1 MHTLDSQFQPWRQ
14 QTRLSRGISS
24 GNGPLVNTYGQISKK
39 DNNINNGNQ
48 IKFCTHIA
56 GGGGEIWPKYLRTS
70 RRMLYF
76 ILNAFSSM
84 IMKRKVKIA
93 LTVIIISCATLSVGL
108 MAYISYMG
116 LGCIIP
122 EDCPPLE
129 FPIAGGAQ
137 NITDFNGF
145 NITNWG
151 APGSYHNGMD
161 LVTTGHN
168 WTSIVAAAP
177 GQVIAISETPNPN
190 SNPPGATMFG
200 ISVRVGCRWVVI
212 YNMEP
217 VAYLESQRA
226 LQRQEIYV
234 KVGDQVTQGE
244 TIARL

>member
-1 MHTLDSQFQPWRQ
+1 
-14 QTRLSRGISS
+14 
-24 GNGPLVNTYGQISKK
+24 
-39 DNNINNGNQ
+39 
-48 IKFCTHIA
+48 
-56 GGGGEIWPKYLRTS
+56 
-70 RRMLYF
+70 
-76 ILNAFSSM
+76 
-84 IMKRKVKIA
+84 MKRKVKIA

-244 TIARL
+244 TIARLLCTNMTYNHLHFMLQNSNVIDCAYYFSSPAAKAIYDQLAQTFNKTVCCMGSNQPGCLSP